1 MQNNKTY
8 VEFVKEMRT
17 VLTDFLGE
25 TYAKDQCAWFWDD
38 INSGIINTPRS
49 LIAFQN
55 NLRTNI
61 DLMITSIEALLK
73 ERTYLDFLAKLA
85 NICRRHSE
93 THLASDIYE
102 RILYLSEDVPGSE
115 KEAGHA
121 MHGLA
126 VINTDQAKFKKA
138 ALLLKEAKKNFRT
151 VKDVSG
157 ESECINL
164 LGIISAEKGDLVK
177 AGRQFNK
184 ALQLIK
190 NNKSSVLKGYIINN
204 LGIVKNME
212 GNYSDARTLFEEAN
226 DIYSNLNEIS
236 SLPEVKHNL
245 GMVDLKTQNFE
256 AALKNFKK
264 ALEVSENEQY
274 KPILGI
280 THMGMAEAL
289 YNLNKIKSAEVHLD
303 KALNI
308 SHNTNDRLTIADV
321 YRIRGLIQLKR
332 KNKNVAESYFTTS
345 IRLNNELNNELCA
358 SESRFELARL
368 LKENNREKEAQ
379 SHFSEV
385 LKYYRKI
392 KTKEEIDEIK
402 SLMDSSTLK

>member
-1 MQNNKTY
+1 MQKNKTY
-8 VEFVKEMRT
+8 IEFVKEMRA

-25 TYAKDQCAWFWDD
+25 AYAKEQCAWFWDE
-38 INSGIINTPRS
+38 INNGISNTPHS
-49 LIAFQN
+49 MSVFQI

-61 DLMITSIEALLK
+61 DLMITCIEALIK
-73 ERTYLDFLAKLA
+73 ERTYLDFLVKLA
-85 NICRRHSE
+85 HICRRHSE

-102 RILYLSEDVPGSE
+102 RILFLSEDIPGSE
-115 KEAGHA
+115 KEAGYA

-138 ALLLKEAKKNFRT
+138 AILLKQAKKQFRT

-164 LGIISAEKGDLVK
+164 IGIIAAEKGDLKK
-177 AGRQFNK
+177 AERQFKK
-184 ALQLIK
+184 ALELIK
-190 NNKSSVLKGYIINN
+190 KKNNSALKGYIKNN
-204 LGIVKNME
+204 LGIVNNME
-212 GNYSDARTLFEEAN
+212 GNYADARTLFEEAN

-280 THMGMAEAL
+280 THLGMAEAL
-289 YNLNKIKSAEVHLD
+289 YNLNRIRSAEAHLD

-332 KNKNVAESYFTTS
+332 KNKNGAESYFTTS

-368 LKENNREKEAQ
+368 LKVNDREKEAKIQ
-379 SHFSEV
+379 FNEV

-402 SLMDSSTLK
+402 ALMDSSTLK